1 MDYSELV
8 NLYEALEKTS
18 KRLEK
23 TEILSNFLKKVDKN
37 DFEFVM
43 YLLQGRVFPS
53 WDERKIGMSSRIML
67 KVIARA
73 SGVDSDKVEDEWRKI
88 GDLGMV
94 SEELIR
100 NKKQRTLH
108 FLKLKVEKVFENI
121 RKLAELEGKGTVDKK
136 INLIAELLS
145 NATPLEAKYITRTI
159 LETLRI
165 GVADGVIRD
174 AIAKAFDKDVKE
186 VQRAFDASNDFSKV
200 VLAIKEKTLGRIK
213 IQVGIPIKVMLALK
227 EETIEDAFERTG
239 RPAEIEHKIDGFRL
253 QVHKSK
259 NEIKLFTRR
268 LENVTERFNDVVEFV
283 KRNVKGSE
291 FILDCEAVG
300 YDPKTKKYVPF
311 QNISQR
317 IKRKYSIEKMM
328 SEVPVELNVFDVI
341 YYNGENFINEPF
353 KKRRELI
360 KKIIKNEK
368 FKIKIVDGII
378 TDDNEEAE
386 KFYNNSLEKG
396 MEGVMFKTLDAPYKP
411 GARVGYMI
419 KLKGEADTL
428 DLVITGATWGE
439 GKRANWLS
447 SFELSCKAG
456 DKFLA
461 IGKVGT
467 GVKEKN
473 EGVTFE
479 ELTRILKSLIIEEK
493 GKEVVIKPKI
503 VVEVAYQEIQK
514 SPSYSSGYA
523 LRFPRVII
531 LRYDKGANDA
541 DSLIRVRNLYKKQ

>member
-1 MDYSELV
+1 MAIVRTDSKECPVCGLPILDFGGLRKTDKMVITDFSDRSDYQSGKILQGEWNRPLYQEL
-8 NLYEALEKTS
+8 S
-18 KRLEK
+18 KRGLDLYSMRLVSLYPHEK
-23 TEILSNFLKKVDKN
+23 PSTQTKVARLRWKDCCDNWMEK
-37 DFEFVM
+37 
-43 YLLQGRVFPS
+43 LLQ
-53 WDERKIGMSSRIML
+53 
-67 KVIARA
+67 
-73 SGVDSDKVEDEWRKI
+73 
-88 GDLGMV
+88 
-94 SEELIR
+94 
-100 NKKQRTLH
+100 
-108 FLKLKVEKVFENI
+108 
-121 RKLAELEGKGTVDKK
+121 
-136 INLIAELLS
+136 
-145 NATPLEAKYITRTI
+145 EA
-159 LETLRI
+159 
-165 GVADGVIRD
+165 
-174 AIAKAFDKDVKE
+174 
-186 VQRAFDASNDFSKV
+186 
-200 VLAIKEKTLGRIK
+200 
-213 IQVGIPIKVMLALK
+213 
-227 EETIEDAFERTG
+227 
-239 RPAEIEHKIDGFRL
+239 
-253 QVHKSK
+253 
-259 NEIKLFTRR
+259 
-268 LENVTERFNDVVEFV
+268 
-283 KRNVKGSE
+283 
-291 FILDCEAVG
+291 
-300 YDPKTKKYVPF
+300 KTKKYVPF